1 MLLPRIMFASMPSP
15 IEGESHH
22 MTPPSSPSSAQLPEN
37 AAVTPVSAADAC
49 SICLEAI
56 QSEVAFRSSCGHIYH
71 KDCLSHWRAMHH
83 NQCPLC
89 RAALPRGY
97 GLTPENYSSPPP
109 RPSLQDQEQR
119 QQVATAAQR
128 VRRSMEMRRAMEQQ
142 QRLQLE
148 RASSSSSS
156 SLAIQPCR

>member
-1 MLLPRIMFASMPSP
+1 MPSLNEN
-15 IEGESHH
+15 EGREMS
-22 MTPPSSPSSAQLPEN
+22 PPSSPMSDQVSRN
-37 AAVTPVSAADAC
+37 SAVTPVSSAEC

-56 QSEVAFRSSCGHIYH
+56 HAFFAFRSSCGHVYH
-71 KDCLSHWRAMHH
+71 KECLSHWRAMH
-83 NQCPLC
+83 NNKCPLC
-89 RAALPRGY
+89 RAKLPRGY

-119 QQVATAAQR
+119 AQVVTAAQR
-128 VRRSMEMRRAMEQQ
+128 VRRSMEMSRAMKQQ

-156 SLAIQPCR
+156 MTIPPCR